1 MQKKTK
7 RAVLLAATLSA
18 LSAFSIQAQAFCY
31 QEAGQ
36 RYGIDPT
43 LLRAIAK
50 VESSENPRAVNQ
62 NKGSTDYGL
71 MQINSSWLPKL
82 KTFGIEKED
91 LWNPCVSVNV
101 GAWILA
107 HNVQEHGRTW
117 KAIGAY
123 NARSHGKQLIY
134 ANKVHRALLKMR

>member
-1 MQKKTK
+1 MRTRTR
-7 RAVLLAATLSA
+7 RALLVAGLLS
-18 LSAFSIQAQAFCY
+18 LFSIQVQAFCY

-50 VESSENPRAVNQ
+50 VESSENPRAINY

-82 KTFGIEKED
+82 KTFGISQED

-107 HNVQEHGRTW
+107 HNVQTHGRTW

-123 NARSHGKQLIY
+123 NARSHRKQLIY
-134 ANKVHRALLKMR
+134 ANKVHRMLKTMQ